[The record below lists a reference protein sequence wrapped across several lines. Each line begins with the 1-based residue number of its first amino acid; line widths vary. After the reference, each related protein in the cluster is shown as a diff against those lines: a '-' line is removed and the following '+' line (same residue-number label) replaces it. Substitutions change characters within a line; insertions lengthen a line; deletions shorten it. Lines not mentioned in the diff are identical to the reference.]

1 VPNIGLPF
9 RFTQNT
15 SSLILRSPTPLID
28 HYFNSRFQHH
38 HLIHDQQMAEA
49 VLFDTAANIIKSSA
63 SLALQ
68 EIGLLCGFKDELKK
82 LGKTVSTIQAVLL
95 DAEEQQ
101 AHNRAVKDWLGKLKD
116 VMYEADDL
124 LDDYST
130 ELLRRQVMAGDN
142 KAKQV
147 NS

>member
-1 VPNIGLPF
+1 MAEGVLLNVAASII
-9 RFTQNT
+9 T
-15 SSLILRSPTPLID
+15 SSG
-28 HYFNSRFQHH
+28 
-38 HLIHDQQMAEA
+38 
-49 VLFDTAANIIKSSA
+49 

-68 EIGLLCGFKDELKK
+68 EIGLLCGFKDELQK
-82 LGKTVSTIQAVLL
+82 LGNTVSTIQAVLL

-101 AHNRAVKDWLGKLKD
+101 AHNHAVKDWLGKLKD
-116 VMYEADDL
+116 AMYEADDL
-124 LDDYST
+124 LDDFST